1 MWVAGRREGV
11 RPIWPARVLRTSVWL
26 CPTRNPA
33 RELLFLQGGPAAQEW
48 RTAEGGRPE
57 KGQLPVFGGLGKAC
71 GLFNFSISTPS
82 PQHLRIVPLLPAS
95 LLLPDTCTNR
105 CCSVALAAHWRP
117 KNPSCASNPCLDMLV
132 TGGTAQH
139 LPRRLQA
146 ASLSLWIVCH
156 RPEAPRN
163 PWQEPLGSRS
173 APSHTRCLT
182 RARGTPVRLGREW
195 EGAGL
200 LDTIRWVGSR
210 RLLAKT
216 DNDPG
221 PGSRYLSPTPEK
233 KVSS

>member
-11 RPIWPARVLRTSVWL
+11 RPIRPARVLRTSVWL

-132 TGGTAQH
+132 TGGHSTA
-139 LPRRLQA
+139 PPPEA
-146 ASLSLWIVCH
+146 ASGKPQPLDCLS
-156 RPEAPRN
+156 
-163 PWQEPLGSRS
+163 Q
-173 APSHTRCLT
+173 
-182 RARGTPVRLGREW
+182 ARGSQESVAGTLGVPECSLSH
-195 EGAGL
+195 EVS
-200 LDTIRWVGSR
+200 DTRTRDSGQTGKGMGRCRAPGHHTMGWVPQTLGQ
-210 RLLAKT
+210 
-216 DNDPG
+216 D
-221 PGSRYLSPTPEK
+221 
-233 KVSS
+233 